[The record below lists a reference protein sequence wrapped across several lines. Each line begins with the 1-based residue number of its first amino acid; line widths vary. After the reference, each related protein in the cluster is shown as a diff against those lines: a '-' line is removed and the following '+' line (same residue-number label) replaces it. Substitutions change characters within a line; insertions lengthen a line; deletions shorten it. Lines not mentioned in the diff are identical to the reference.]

1 VSPHP
6 RLSLCYGRAVA
17 GEHILIVEDDP
28 AVQTLLAKALTAK
41 GYRITQAT
49 DGVKGLTAL
58 EEIEPDLIICDIMM
72 PRLDGM
78 TFVKA
83 IKRNAGTRSVPVI
96 FLTAKNDP
104 RSVVEGINVGAK
116 YYVTKPFALDELISK
131 IEKAL

>member
-1 VSPHP
+1 
-6 RLSLCYGRAVA
+6 VA

-28 AVQTLLAKALTAK
+28 AVQTLLAKALT
-41 GYRITQAT
+41 TQAT

-116 YYVTKPFALDELISK
+116 YYVTKPFALDELLSK
-131 IEKAL
+131 IQKAL

>member
-1 VSPHP
+1 
-6 RLSLCYGRAVA
+6 VA

-28 AVQTLLAKALTAK
+28 AVQKLLSKTLSAA

-49 DGVKGLTAL
+49 DGVAGLTEL
-58 EEIEPDLIICDIMM
+58 ERERPDLIIADIMM

-83 IKRNAGTRSVPVI
+83 VKGNDGTSHVPVI

-104 RSVVEGINVGAK
+104 RSVVEGINVGAR
-116 YYVTKPFALDELISK
+116 YYVTKPFQIDELLSK
-131 IEKAL
+131 IDKAL

>member
-1 VSPHP
+1 
-6 RLSLCYGRAVA
+6 VA

-28 AVQTLLAKALTAK
+28 AVQTLLVKALTAQ
-41 GYRITQAT
+41 GYRVTQAT
-49 DGVKGLTAL
+49 DGVQGLTAL
-58 EEIEPDLIICDIMM
+58 DQEQPDLIIADVMM

-83 IKRNAGTRSVPVI
+83 VKRNDGTRSVPVI

-116 YYVTKPFALDELISK
+116 YYVTKPFALDELLSK
-131 IEKAL
+131 IRKAL

>member
-1 VSPHP
+1 
-6 RLSLCYGRAVA
+6 VA

-83 IKRNAGTRSVPVI
+83 IKRNAGTKAVPVI

-116 YYVTKPFALDELISK
+116 YYVTKPFALDELLSK
-131 IEKAL
+131 IQKAL

>member
-1 VSPHP
+1 
-6 RLSLCYGRAVA
+6 VA

-28 AVQTLLAKALTAK
+28 AVQILLGKALTAK
-41 GYRITQAT
+41 GYRITQAH
-49 DGVKGLTAL
+49 DGVAGLTAL
-58 EEIEPDLIICDIMM
+58 EQESPDLIIADIMM

-83 IKRNAGTRSVPVI
+83 IKSNANTRSVPVI
-96 FLTAKNDP
+96 FLTAKSDP

-116 YYVTKPFALDELISK
+116 YYVTKPFALDELLGK

>member
-1 VSPHP
+1 M
-6 RLSLCYGRAVA
+6 A

-28 AVQTLLAKALTAK
+28 AVQTLLRKALGAQ
-41 GYRITQAT
+41 GYRVTQAD
-49 DGVKGLTAL
+49 DGVAGLTAL
-58 EEIEPDLIICDIMM
+58 ESEDRPDLIIADIMM

-83 IKRNAGTRSVPVI
+83 IKNNASTRSVPVI

-116 YYVTKPFALDELISK
+116 YYVTKPFSLDELLSK
-131 IEKAL
+131 IQKAF

>member
-1 VSPHP
+1 ML
-6 RLSLCYGRAVA
+6 RCGVA

-28 AVQTLLAKALTAK
+28 AVQTLLVKALTAK

-49 DGVKGLTAL
+49 DGVQGLTAL
-58 EEIEPDLIICDIMM
+58 EQEQPDLIICDVMM

-83 IKRNAGTRSVPVI
+83 VKRNDGTRAVPVI

-116 YYVTKPFALDELISK
+116 YYVTKPFALDELLSK
-131 IEKAL
+131 IRKAL

>member
-1 VSPHP
+1 M
-6 RLSLCYGRAVA
+6 A

-28 AVQTLLAKALTAK
+28 AVQTLLLKALTAK
-41 GYRITQAT
+41 GYRVTQAL
-49 DGVKGLTAL
+49 DGLAGLTAL
-58 EEIEPDLIICDIMM
+58 ERERPDLIIADIMM

-83 IKRNAGTRSVPVI
+83 LKRNQDTRAVPVI

-116 YYVTKPFALDELISK
+116 YYVTKPFQLDELLSK
-131 IEKAL
+131 VEKAL

>member
-1 VSPHP
+1 
-6 RLSLCYGRAVA
+6 VA

-28 AVQTLLAKALTAK
+28 AVQTLLSKALTAK
-41 GYRITQAT
+41 GYRITQAH
-49 DGVKGLTAL
+49 DGVSGLTAL
-58 EEIEPDLIICDIMM
+58 EQESPDLIIADIMM

-83 IKRNAGTRSVPVI
+83 IKRNANTRTVPVI

-116 YYVTKPFALDELISK
+116 YYVTKPFALDELLSK

>member
-1 VSPHP
+1 M
-6 RLSLCYGRAVA
+6 A

-28 AVQTLLAKALTAK
+28 AVQTLLNKALTAQ
-41 GYRITQAT
+41 GYKITQAT
-49 DGVKGLTAL
+49 DGLAGLTAL
-58 EEIEPDLIICDIMM
+58 EQEQPDLIIADIMM

-83 IKRNAGTRSVPVI
+83 IKRNAGTKRVPVI

-116 YYVTKPFALDELISK
+116 YYVTKPFQLDELISK

>member
-1 VSPHP
+1 
-6 RLSLCYGRAVA
+6 VA

-28 AVQTLLAKALTAK
+28 AVQTLLVKALTAK

-49 DGVKGLTAL
+49 DGVQGLTAL
-58 EEIEPDLIICDIMM
+58 EQEQPDLIICDVMM

-83 IKRNAGTRSVPVI
+83 VKRNDGTRAVPVI

-116 YYVTKPFALDELISK
+116 YYVTKPFALDELLSK
-131 IEKAL
+131 IRKAL

>member
-1 VSPHP
+1 LYCAAYPASV
-6 RLSLCYGRAVA
+6 GGVA

-28 AVQTLLAKALTAK
+28 AVQTLLSKALTAK
-41 GYRITQAT
+41 GYRITQAH
-49 DGVKGLTAL
+49 DGVSGLTAL
-58 EEIEPDLIICDIMM
+58 EQESPDLIIADIMM

-83 IKRNAGTRSVPVI
+83 IKRNANTRTVPVI

-116 YYVTKPFALDELISK
+116 YYVTKPFALDELLSK

>member
-1 VSPHP
+1 MTWPARFGTVA
-6 RLSLCYGRAVA
+6 AVA

-28 AVQTLLAKALTAK
+28 AVQTLLMKALTAK
-41 GYRITQAT
+41 GYRVTLAD
-49 DGVKGLTAL
+49 DGLAGLTAL
-58 EEIEPDLIICDIMM
+58 ERERPDLIIADIMM

-83 IKRNAGTRSVPVI
+83 LKRNQSTRAVPVI

-116 YYVTKPFALDELISK
+116 YYVTKPFQLDELLSK
-131 IEKAL
+131 VEKAI

>member
-1 VSPHP
+1 M
-6 RLSLCYGRAVA
+6 A

-28 AVQTLLAKALTAK
+28 AVQTLLVKALTAK
-41 GYRITQAT
+41 GYRVTQAT
-49 DGVKGLTAL
+49 DGVQGLTAL
-58 EEIEPDLIICDIMM
+58 DQEQPDLIICDVMM

-83 IKRNAGTRSVPVI
+83 VKRNDGTRAVPVI

-116 YYVTKPFALDELISK
+116 YYVTKPFALDELLSK
-131 IEKAL
+131 IHKAL